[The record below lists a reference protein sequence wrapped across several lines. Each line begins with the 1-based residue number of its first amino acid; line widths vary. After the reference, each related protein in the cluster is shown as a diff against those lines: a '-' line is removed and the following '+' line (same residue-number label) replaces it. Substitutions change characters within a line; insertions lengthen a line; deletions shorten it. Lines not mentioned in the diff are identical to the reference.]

1 MLKLRLPRPDE
12 ADVLTELCVRSK
24 ASHGYDAA
32 FMAACRDE
40 LTVKLD
46 GPGGRIAVAEENGFL
61 VGMVQIS
68 IEGRTAELD
77 KLFVE
82 PSRFGLGVGRR
93 LFEWAQAEAA
103 GAGADRMMVDSD
115 PNAAAFYRARG
126 AVEVGSSPS
135 GSIPGRLLP
144 RLCLHL
150 AKAGRS

>member
-24 ASHGYDAA
+24 ASHGYDEA

-46 GPGGRIAVAEENGFL
+46 SPGRRFAVAEENGRL
-61 VGMVQIS
+61 VGMAQIS
-68 IEGRTAELD
+68 IEGSTAELE

-82 PSRFGLGVGRR
+82 PSRFGASVGSE
-93 LFEWAQAEAA
+93 LFRWAEAEAA
-103 GAGADRMMVDSD
+103 AAGADRMVLDSD
-115 PNAAAFYRARG
+115 PYAVGFYRALG
-126 AVEVGSSPS
+126 AVEAGYSPS
-135 GSIPGRLLP
+135 GSQPGRLLP
-144 RLCLHL
+144 RLCLDL